1 MARYRGAGNTDAADA
16 RLRAPT
22 FERNS
27 PPIIAQLAPWMV
39 GRSGPA
45 LEIGAGTGQHA
56 ATLQLA
62 FQHLDWWPSEPDR
75 VHCASISAWREH
87 LKLPPRNP
95 IELDAA
101 SDWPG
106 NNAIRQLGPLSVI
119 ISMNVIHISPFSVTS
134 GIIAGAGKT
143 LMRGG
148 LLIFYGPFLEN
159 GKHTGTGNATF
170 DKGLRA
176 ENPDWGVRD
185 IDEISQL
192 SKEAGLK
199 ISDLIQMPANNRLL
213 IYGKT

>member
-1 MARYRGAGNTDAADA
+1 MARYRGAGNTPLDGA

-27 PPIIAQLAPWMV
+27 PPIIAQLAPWMA

-56 ATLQLA
+56 AALQLA
-62 FQHLDWWPSEPDR
+62 FPKLDWWPSEPDP

-101 SDWPG
+101 LDWPS
-106 NNAIRQLGPLSVI
+106 NNTISQLGPLSTV
-119 ISMNVIHISPFSVTS
+119 ISMNVIHISPFAVAR
-134 GIIAGAGKT
+134 GIVAGAGKT
-143 LMRGG
+143 LVPGG

-159 GKHTGTGNATF
+159 GKHTGKGNAAF

-176 ENPDWGVRD
+176 ENPSWGVRD
-185 IDEISQL
+185 VDEISVL
-192 SKEAGLK
+192 AKDAGL
-199 ISDLIQMPANNRLL
+199 SQAVLIEMPANNRLL
-213 IYGKT
+213 IYRKT